1 MDALKATV
9 AFHVQYNYRL
19 NSFVFYIDPENS
31 TDLDKIA
38 KYAVKFDEIPP
49 PYLKWLKI
57 FMSKFKGRKGVHE
70 IWTSVIKGQ

>member
-31 TDLDKIA
+31 TDLDKTA
-38 KYAVKFDEIPP
+38 KYAVKFD
-49 PYLKWLKI
+49 
-57 FMSKFKGRKGVHE
+57 
-70 IWTSVIKGQ
+70 

>member
-1 MDALKATV
+1 MNALKATV

-49 PYLKWLKI
+49 PYLKWFKI
-57 FMSKFKGRKGVHE
+57 FMSVIQTAGVAESLKYWCGRL
-70 IWTSVIKGQ
+70 